1 MIPQKLVLD
10 AGPLIS
16 LFRIKDN
23 QHQLCAQTFQQFA
36 KNQTRLLTPAP
47 IVFEVYK
54 RLLYDDS
61 REIAIVA
68 LRAMLDSLEI
78 MLLGDLDFLEIEQIV
93 NRIEEWNGSLED
105 ATLAL
110 VATQRGAPTWTFN
123 YRDLAAFPNLE
134 FWTPESG

>member
-16 LFRIKDN
+16 LFRAKDAK
-23 QHQLCAQTFQQFA
+23 HQLCVQTFQQFA
-36 KNQTRLLTPAP
+36 QAQTRLLTPAP

-78 MLLGDLDFLEIEQIV
+78 MLLNDLDFLEIEQIV
-93 NRIEEWNGSLED
+93 NRIEGWNGSLED

-134 FWTPESG
+134 FWTPGT

>member
-1 MIPQKLVLD
+1 MIPHKLVLD

-16 LFRIKDN
+16 LFRSKDG

-36 KNQTRLLTPAP
+36 KAQTRLLTPAP

-61 REIAIVA
+61 RKIAITA

-93 NRIEEWNGSLED
+93 NRIEGWNGSLED

-134 FWTPESG
+134 FWTPGTQ